1 MGAALP
7 SLLGK
12 NELRNQTPIGQA
24 ALKVV
29 LAQGEVVVFYDRLP
43 SSLSEASC
51 GDIDLLEYG
60 QAASFKSGPHFRGVE
75 RKLVPA
81 SLAHGNGKIGSSPD
95 PRAISLQESAR
106 PV

>member
-43 SSLSEASC
+43 PSLREPRC
-51 GDIDLLEYG
+51 GDIDLLEHG
-60 QAASFKSGPHFRGVE
+60 QAACFKSGAHFRGG
-75 RKLVPA
+75 RKDDPLRPIAPPRSTLDGSQGARLVR
-81 SLAHGNGKIGSSPD
+81 LH
-95 PRAISLQESAR
+95 R
-106 PV
+106 

>member
-12 NELRNQTPIGQA
+12 NELRNQTSINQA

-29 LAQGEVVVFYDRLP
+29 LAQREVVVFYDRLP
-43 SSLSEASC
+43 SGLSEASC

-60 QAASFKSGPHFRGVE
+60 QAPCFKSGAHFRGCREETRRRVARPGQ
-75 RKLVPA
+75 RKDRGFA
-81 SLAHGNGKIGSSPD
+81 GSSRD
-95 PRAISLQESAR
+95 LVA
-106 PV
+106 